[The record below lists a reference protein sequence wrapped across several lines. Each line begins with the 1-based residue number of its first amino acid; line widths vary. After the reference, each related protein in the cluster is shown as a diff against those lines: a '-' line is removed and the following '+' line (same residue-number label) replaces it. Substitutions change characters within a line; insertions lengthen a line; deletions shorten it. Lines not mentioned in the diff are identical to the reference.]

1 MQGVL
6 AVLAVLVALAKLAL
20 AVLAE
25 RAPGV
30 KTSPRPP
37 SVGGGMGAE
46 RERARRK

>member
-1 MQGVL
+1 M
-6 AVLAVLVALAKLAL
+6 ALAKSAL

-37 SVGGGMGAE
+37 LGVVGWEVKVGLILQLYAPRTLGKGT
-46 RERARRK
+46 